1 MDPDRDPDRDLERL
15 FLDARADDERH
26 APSFAK
32 VLGPRPTTTPRYPR
46 LQVALALAVVALV
59 ALGVWRLGTP
69 NAPKLIIAFTPGEMR
84 VPTDYLLD
92 MATYPRAGEI
102 PRIGASDWF
111 PLPLAGDAS
120 PDTRRSP

>member
-1 MDPDRDPDRDLERL
+1 MDPDRDLERL
-15 FLDARADDERH
+15 FRDARTEEERH
-26 APSFAK
+26 APSFTT
-32 VLGPRPTTTPRYPR
+32 VLRPRSTTPRSAR
-46 LQVALALAVVALV
+46 LQVALAFAVLV
-59 ALGVWRLGTP
+59 VIAVGVWRLAAP
-69 NAPKLIIAFTPGEMR
+69 NAPRVVIAFTAGEMR

-102 PRIGASDWF
+102 PRIGPSEWF